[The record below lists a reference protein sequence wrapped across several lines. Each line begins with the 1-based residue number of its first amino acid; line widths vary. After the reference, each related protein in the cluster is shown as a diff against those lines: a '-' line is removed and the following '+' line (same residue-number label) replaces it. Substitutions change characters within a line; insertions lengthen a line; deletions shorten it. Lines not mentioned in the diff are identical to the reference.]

1 MPHLPPPTE
10 GNDDLFSDSTTSAS
24 QNNSFQIEFF
34 GTACLGFILMHLLC
48 LLVFWQGISV
58 AAVATF
64 FLTFLT
70 RTFALTGGFHRY
82 FSHRSF
88 RTGRLFQFILGFVGT
103 AAMQRGPL
111 WWAAH
116 HRHHHA
122 YSDTEHDIHSPVTR
136 GFWWS
141 HMGWIMSNRYGETN
155 TKLIK
160 DLTVFP
166 ELRWLDRFFLVPPVM
181 LILSLYVVGEY
192 FSAFHPNLQTSGF
205 QLVLYGFVISTVAL
219 YHTTFCVNSLTHVY
233 GNRRFATRDDSR
245 NNALV
250 AFLTMGEGWH
260 NNHHFYPASA
270 RQGFFWWEIDA
281 TWWILKM
288 LSWVGGVSEIQAP
301 PNHIYARANAEART
315 R

>member
-48 LLVFWQGISV
+48 LLGFWQGISV

-88 RTGRLFQFILGFVGT
+88 RTGRLFQFILGVVGT

-160 DLTVFP
+160 DLRVFP
-166 ELRWLDRFFLVPPVM
+166 ELRWLDRYFLVPPV
-181 LILSLYVVGEY
+181 LLALSLYAVGEY
-192 FSAFHPNLQTSGF
+192 FSALLQTSGL
-205 QLVLYGFVISTVAL
+205 QLVLYGFVLSTVAL
-219 YHTTFCVNSLTHVY
+219 YHTTFCVNSLTHVF
-233 GNRRFATRDDSR
+233 GSRRFATRDDSR

-270 RQGFFWWEIDA
+270 RQGFYWWEIDA

-301 PNHIYARANAEART
+301 PAHVYARANISAEARAK
-315 R
+315 